1 MAIDTHCHL
10 NDERYDD
17 VKEVISSL
25 TSNNI
30 TNGIVIGYNMES
42 SEKAMTLAD
51 ENEILYSV
59 IGFHPQNIN
68 EITEGD
74 LEKIEKLATN
84 EKVVAIG
91 EIGLDYYWEPYD
103 KDAQK
108 RVFIAQLDI
117 AKRLGLPVVI
127 HQRDCGMDLL
137 EILKEHHKGLVG
149 IILHCFSE
157 STEMAREFI
166 KMGCYIS
173 FAGPLTFKNSRS
185 LPDVAKITPK
195 ELILSETDCPY
206 LTPHPHRGK
215 RNEPK
220 FVSLVVEK
228 LAELREVSYEE
239 MEKQIEEN
247 AKKVFFKMK

>member
-17 VKEVISSL
+17 VNEVIASL

-30 TNGIVIGYNMES
+30 TNGVVIGYNMETS
-42 SEKAMTLAD
+42 VSAMKLAD

-59 IGFHPQNIN
+59 IGFHPGNIH
-68 EITEGD
+68 EIKDGD
-74 LEKIEKLATN
+74 MEKLEALAVN
-84 EKVVAIG
+84 KKVVAIG
-91 EIGLDYYWEPYD
+91 EIGLDYHYEPYD

-108 RVFIAQLDI
+108 RVFIQQLNI
-117 AKRLGLPVVI
+117 AKRTGLPVVI

-137 EILKEHHKGLVG
+137 AILKEHYKELSG
-149 IILHCFSE
+149 IIMHCFSE
-157 STEMAREFI
+157 STEMAEEFI

-173 FAGPLTFKNSRS
+173 FAGPLTFKNSKS
-185 LPDVAKITPK
+185 LPDVAKMTPK

-220 FVSLVVEK
+220 YVSLVVEK
-228 LAELREVSYEE
+228 LAELREVTYEE